1 MGENFMFKKEGN
13 VENKFSGSLSKK
25 IIAKLSV
32 VVAIIFLLIVTT
44 SGYFSM
50 LSLTEIT
57 NSKLVSSAYEN
68 AFLIQNSIEGVY
80 GQVIGFAN
88 SLKNLSTSAPKQS
101 RK

>member
-1 MGENFMFKKEGN
+1 MFKKEGN

-50 LSLTEIT
+50 LSLTEF
-57 NSKLVSSAYEN
+57 SV
-68 AFLIQNSIEGVY
+68 
-80 GQVIGFAN
+80 
-88 SLKNLSTSAPKQS
+88 
-101 RK
+101 